1 MFSYKI
7 AIIALRTV

>member
-7 AIIALRTV
+7 AIIVLRAV

>member
-7 AIIALRTV
+7 SWWSIR